1 MTKVIILV
9 RGDHIGLIY
18 LGSHNNCICTHSESS
33 QQKLMQRMQL
43 PGAPI
48 PPEAMMHFPS
58 VSNFPLFS
66 KNFQTLWKI
75 FKILPFPDDLFLVI
89 DHNLSKFPPIFPVS
103 VHSPP
108 LFRENYYFPL
118 LSKISP
124 PLFEKFTCFLHTFC
138 VFRFPPTLI
147 MMHLI
152 NQSIIIRLMTS
163 IS

>member
-1 MTKVIILV
+1 MRLWPKNSMERQNLTTDIQV
-9 RGDHIGLIY
+9 RPSALRPW
-18 LGSHNNCICTHSESS
+18 CIF
-33 QQKLMQRMQL
+33 
-43 PGAPI
+43 
-48 PPEAMMHFPS
+48 PP

-163 IS
+163 WHSRNWNDMNCNNNLISIIINT